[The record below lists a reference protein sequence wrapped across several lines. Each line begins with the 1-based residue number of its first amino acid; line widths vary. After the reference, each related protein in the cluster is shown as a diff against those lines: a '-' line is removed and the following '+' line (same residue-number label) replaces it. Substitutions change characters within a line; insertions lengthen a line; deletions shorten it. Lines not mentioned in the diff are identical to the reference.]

1 MPKRSRIIPV
11 LVAALFAAIVILV
24 PPVMAAT
31 RASAKAIE
39 IAVYKDPD
47 CGCCKNW
54 VEHLQKHG
62 FKVVSH
68 DTRDMA
74 SVKTNLG
81 VKTDLQSCHTAM
93 VGGYV
98 IEGHVPAADI
108 QKLLKDRPKVA
119 GLAVP
124 GMPMGSPGMEG
135 PSKEKYEVIAFQK
148 SGATKIFARH

>member
-1 MPKRSRIIPV
+1 MRSRILP
-11 LVAALFAAIVILV
+11 ALFAGLFSAAVVFV
-24 PPVMAAT
+24 PPAMADT
-31 RASAKAIE
+31 RASVKAIE

-47 CGCCKNW
+47 CGCCKSW
-54 VEHLQKHG
+54 IEHLRKHG
-62 FKVVSH
+62 FKVVTH
-68 DTRDMA
+68 DTRDMPT
-74 SVKTNLG
+74 VKTNFG

-108 QKLLKDRPKVA
+108 QKLLKERPKVA

-135 PSKEKYEVIAFQK
+135 PTSQKYDVIAFQK